1 MALGFQSHRRLHKRG
16 CHKCGDKGLAT
27 APHSKKHGPLG
38 MLNLQRKTDEIRMI
52 QTDPRLEGTGRLK
65 AVSYT
70 KAPEPTKM
78 TTRSYVL

>member
-1 MALGFQSHRRLHKRG
+1 MNWRRRRWFEFSEVRGPSFELMTLGFQSHRRLHKRG

-52 QTDPRLEGTGRLK
+52 QSCILHEGT
-65 AVSYT
+65 
-70 KAPEPTKM
+70 
-78 TTRSYVL
+78 